1 MENERISSLVTSNL
15 KDYMVH
21 TMQISNLEIH
31 CFQNITLTINDS
43 RNSILNFAFHDSTTN
58 ECNEQAIIEALEFLK
73 KRNIDATWPVDSHMK
88 KLKLALEKL
97 GLISVSLPKKALA
110 NIKNY
115 IMPSIKGPTI
125 TLDIVNNQEKLL
137 ELDNIAS
144 RVFYSH
150 KNEVATFL
158 RGLANHHDI
167 NNSRLKFFLT
177 KCDNVKVGICG
188 MYVKDK
194 VVGFYSDGVL
204 PEYRNKG
211 IASQMVLERIKIAK
225 NQYNCSYAIAQ
236 CMKPSVNLYK
246 RLGFKMLGSLSLYTS
261 LV

>member
-1 MENERISSLVTSNL
+1 MI
-15 KDYMVH
+15 H
-21 TMQISNLEIH
+21 TMQTSSLEIH
-31 CFQNITLTINDS
+31 YFQNITLTIN
-43 RNSILNFAFHDSTTN
+43 NSKSSLLNFAFHDSTTN
-58 ECNEQAIIEALEFLK
+58 ECNEEAVKEVIQFLK

-88 KLKLALEKL
+88 KLKMTLEKL

-110 NIKNY
+110 NIENY
-115 IMPSIKGPTI
+115 IMPPTKGPNI
-125 TLDIVNNQEKLL
+125 TLDIVNNKEKLL
-137 ELDNIAS
+137 ELDDIAL
-144 RVFYSH
+144 RVFYSQ

-167 NNSRLKFFLT
+167 NNSKLKFFLT
-177 KCDNVKVGICG
+177 KCDNIKVGICG
-188 MYVKDK
+188 MYVQDK

-225 NQYNCSYAIAQ
+225 NQYNCSYAVAQ